1 MSTQQ
6 LLLILAPLLVINLVF
21 VIIALKDLYHRKS
34 VLGGNKVVWA
44 LVILFVNTIGWILYF
59 LFGRKE
65 NSPNEK

>member
-6 LLLILAPLLVINLVF
+6 LLLILTPLFVINLIF

-34 VLGGNKVVWA
+34 VPGENKIVWA
-44 LVILFVNTIGWILYF
+44 LVILFVNPVGWILYF

-65 NSPNEK
+65 DGPSEK

>member
-6 LLLILAPLLVINLVF
+6 LLLILVPLFVINLVF
-21 VIIALKDLYHRKS
+21 VIIALKDLYQRKS

-44 LVILFVNTIGWILYF
+44 LVILFVNPVGWILYF

-65 NSPNEK
+65 DNPSEK